1 MSPLLTRLKSSIY
14 NTTVFENIFWRSVD
28 MVMLETKGTLHKKA
42 KINFETALQDS
53 GAVEARQYT
62 DKLHKL
68 KAITNFLNYIS
79 VENRYIEEPEIK
91 PKEVYY

>member
-1 MSPLLTRLKSSIY
+1 MQPLLVRLKSSIY
-14 NTTVFENIFWRSVD
+14 NTTVFENIFWRAID
-28 MVMLETKGTLHKKA
+28 MVMLEAKGVLHNKA

-53 GAVEARQYT
+53 GAVEARQYA

-79 VENRYIEEPEIK
+79 VENRHIDEPEIK
-91 PKEVYY
+91 P